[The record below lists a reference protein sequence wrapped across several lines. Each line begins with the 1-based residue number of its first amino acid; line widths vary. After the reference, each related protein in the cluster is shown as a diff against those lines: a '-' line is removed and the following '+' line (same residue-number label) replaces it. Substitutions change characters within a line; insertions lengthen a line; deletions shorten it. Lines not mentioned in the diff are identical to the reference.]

1 MMSRRRQAQ
10 IRLLTFMVL
19 TFMVAATAGC
29 GSRRSSGDLRAAA
42 GLTPSGDLAL
52 AATRTVVGGGDAPA
66 AAGPVASTGQSSN
79 GASAPPGGAGTA
91 AAAAPGPATGG
102 PGAGTTPG
110 SATAATSAS
119 RRPVGGSSLSGSSV
133 SGSSRPDTPAAKPNG
148 PASSGEQAGGG
159 PGPAPAVPR
168 SPVLIGNVGTYT
180 GPAGSSLTDL
190 PEAVQVWVKWA
201 NDRGGVNGH
210 QVKLVVADDGGDQA
224 RHRSLVQQLVETQGV
239 IALIGDGEVITGAS
253 SVEYLTRKGIPVIG
267 NEGGSD
273 WFYSSPTYFTHV
285 ATGQTY
291 WKAVASSVASVAK
304 AKGKVKW
311 AAITCPEATTC
322 ADADR
327 VWTKEGEVKGQ
338 GLEPVYSA
346 RASIAQPDY
355 TAECLNA
362 RNAGAE
368 ILTMVMDAA
377 SVRRIAASCARQN
390 YRPLFTEVAASS
402 KTEHASDPNLAGGLI
417 SSIGHFVWTD
427 ASTPAAA
434 EFQAAIKKY
443 LGKPPG
449 AGHAS
454 GWAAARVFEK
464 AAADLGEPP
473 TAQAV
478 LDGLWSFQ
486 GETLGGLV
494 MPLTFTRGQNA
505 PRQICWATNY
515 AEGGQWTAFDG
526 GRISCR

>member
-10 IRLLTFMVL
+10 ILVL
-19 TFMVAATAGC
+19 TFMVTATAGC
-29 GSRRSSGDLRAAA
+29 GSRRASGDLRAAA
-42 GLTPSGDLAL
+42 GLTRSGDLAL
-52 AATRTVVGGGDAPA
+52 AATRSVFGGDAPA
-66 AAGPVASTGQSSN
+66 ADGPVASTGQGSTVAPAPSS
-79 GASAPPGGAGTA
+79 GAGT

-110 SATAATSAS
+110 SATATTLAS
-119 RRPVGGSSLSGSSV
+119 RRPVAGSSASGSSQP
-133 SGSSRPDTPAAKPNG
+133 GTPAAKPNG
-148 PASSGEQAGGG
+148 PSSPGEQAGGA

-190 PEAVQVWVKWA
+190 PESVQVWVKWV

-210 QVKLVVADDGGDQA
+210 QVKLVMADDGGDQA

-239 IALIGDGEVITGAS
+239 IALIGNGEVITGAS

-311 AAITCPEATTC
+311 AAITCTEATTC

-377 SVRRIAASCARQN
+377 SVRRIAASCARQS

-427 ASTPAAA
+427 GSTPAAA

-443 LGKPPG
+443 LGKAPG

-464 AAADLGEPP
+464 AAANLGEPP

-478 LDGLWSFQ
+478 LDGLWSFK

-494 MPLTFTRGQNA
+494 MPLPFTRGQNA